1 MCQSSGLMAMQ
12 PEGGSAVKEASDRFG
27 SWRRKKMKTKRRC
40 ACIFIP
46 GMPKMYDARR
56 DGSIDYG

>member
-1 MCQSSGLMAMQ
+1 MQ
-12 PEGGSAVKEASDRFG
+12 PEGGGAVKEASDRFG

-40 ACIFIP
+40 AYIFIP